1 MFLPISGILI
11 PVLFY
16 IHYIRL
22 IKYEEIAFFKIRP
35 PGYSDFVEKVPRLIP
50 TFSSI
55 AGFLKS
61 HPRIYL
67 NKDGVR
73 HNALYI
79 LFIPGFLVGYFTGS
93 FLYAALIG
101 IAGVIDWAVIHTKIG
116 LPSFSKQKQKK
127 AKYLI
132 AFCTLSAGKILRLT
146 EKLFEF
152 KKMM

>member
-61 HPRIYL
+61 HPRI
-67 NKDGVR
+67 
-73 HNALYI
+73 
-79 LFIPGFLVGYFTGS
+79 
-93 FLYAALIG
+93 
-101 IAGVIDWAVIHTKIG
+101 
-116 LPSFSKQKQKK
+116 
-127 AKYLI
+127 
-132 AFCTLSAGKILRLT
+132 
-146 EKLFEF
+146 
-152 KKMM
+152 